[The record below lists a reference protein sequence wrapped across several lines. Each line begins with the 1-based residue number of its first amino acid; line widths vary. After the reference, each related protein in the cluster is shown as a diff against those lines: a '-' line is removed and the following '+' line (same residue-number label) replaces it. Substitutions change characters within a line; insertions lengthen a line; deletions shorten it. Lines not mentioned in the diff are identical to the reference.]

1 MRLGLTTLLA
11 TALAAA
17 LFVAAAGAKPGNG
30 KGNGQGPPAWAGG
43 GAKAGSP
50 PAWAGKAGKDAR
62 AERKAER
69 RAALAPA
76 PDDVAEGPKHMN
88 PAWIC
93 RFERERS
100 GEEAF
105 AEAYGTNENK
115 ANAFGKCVSLEAHD
129 RDGVAPADGEGP
141 DPDGEAAAEAETT
154 EEAELAASARAFF
167 AYLWPYI

>member
-1 MRLGLTTLLA
+1 MRLGPTTLLA
-11 TALAAA
+11 TALAAT

-30 KGNGQGPPAWAGG
+30 NGNEKGNGQGPPAWAGA

-50 PAWAGKAGKDAR
+50 PAWAGKAGKDAK

-76 PDDVAEGPKHMN
+76 PDDVAEAPKHMN

-93 RFERERS
+93 KFERTRA

-105 AEAYGTNENK
+105 VEAYGMNENK
-115 ANAFGKCVSLEAHD
+115 ANSFGKCVSQEAHD
-129 RDGVAPADGEGP
+129 RDGVTPEDEESPGP
-141 DPDGEAAAEAETT
+141 EAEPR
-154 EEAELAASARAFF
+154 EDAELAASARAFF